1 MRVGGLWPIDLT
13 KFLFFYFLFFKIYI
27 GYSSMTLY
35 HAVMCLV
42 EYAIIINDNDIV
54 KIKLFIRHTNL
65 ARLYLLQGKQMS

>member
-1 MRVGGLWPIDLT
+1 
-13 KFLFFYFLFFKIYI
+13 
-27 GYSSMTLY
+27 MTLY

-65 ARLYLLQGKQMS
+65 ARLHLLQGKQIS